1 MKKKV
6 KNKVIV
12 GIPTKAICN
21 VTGVKQSTFSTWKM
35 KRLIFPSIRENAG
48 RGGDLWSFGDLV
60 EVKTIVKLKDMGQSI
75 QKIRKVVSWLREH
88 GYSLG
93 SVILRVAGDTV
104 EAFTD
109 EGLAWDVLKR
119 QGQGVFVFWQGIVD
133 SAKSEYET
141 YKVELKQAA

>member
-1 MKKKV
+1 MKV
-6 KNKVIV
+6 KTKVIA

-21 VTGVKQSTFSTWKM
+21 VTGVKRVTLSTWKM
-35 KRLIFPSIRENAG
+35 KRIVFPSVRENAG

-60 EVKTIVKLKDMGQSI
+60 EVKTIVAMKDMGLSLQN
-75 QKIRKVVSWLREH
+75 IRKVVTWLREH

-93 SVILRVAGDTV
+93 SVILRVAGETV

-119 QGQGVFVFWQGIVD
+119 QGQGVFVFWQGIVTT
-133 SAKSEYET
+133 AKSEYET
-141 YKVELKQAA
+141 YKVELKEAA

>member
-1 MKKKV
+1 MKKKSSS
-6 KNKVIV
+6 KVIE

-21 VTGVKQSTFSTWKM
+21 VNGVKRVTLSTWKM
-35 KRLIFPSIRENAG
+35 KRIVYPSVREKG
-48 RGGDLWSFGDLV
+48 GYPGDLWSFEDLV
-60 EVKTIVKLKDMGQSI
+60 EVKTIVSLKEMGLSL
-75 QKIRKVVSWLREH
+75 QKIRKVVTWLREH

-104 EAFTD
+104 EAYTD

-119 QGQGVFVFWQGIVD
+119 QGQGIFVFWQGIVD
-133 SAKSEYET
+133 NAKSEYET

>member
-1 MKKKV
+1 
-6 KNKVIV
+6 
-12 GIPTKAICN
+12 
-21 VTGVKQSTFSTWKM
+21 
-35 KRLIFPSIRENAG
+35 
-48 RGGDLWSFGDLV
+48 
-60 EVKTIVKLKDMGQSI
+60 
-75 QKIRKVVSWLREH
+75 
-88 GYSLG
+88 
-93 SVILRVAGDTV
+93 VILRVAGDTV